1 MEAAFGTPDTTAPD
15 RCAFFATTIFNDTH
29 TTRSGRAGPAPLLR
43 SGPDSRSPHRR
54 LRRRQRQRHRYHH
67 HDQHFRHSR
76 RFPLPVPGGLRPHP
90 GSTRARPNT
99 HGRASSH
106 CTRTGTLAGTGTGAY
121 ILALSSAGARTDASA
136 NTSAHAST
144 HASTHADPGPGTSAH
159 PCTVTG
165 PRADHACGE

>member
-1 MEAAFGTPDTTAPD
+1 MEAALGTPDTTGPD

-67 HDQHFRHSR
+67 HDEHVRHSR

-99 HGRASSH
+99 HGRASPH
-106 CTRTGTLAGTGTGAY
+106 GTRTGALAGTGTY

-165 PRADHACGE
+165 PRADHARGE